1 MRAPGERR
9 DESIPSNRQSECVFY
24 QKSEDGNDIAATEG
38 GGRVHG

>member
-9 DESIPSNRQSECVFY
+9 DGSNRQSECVFY
-24 QKSEDGNDIAATEG
+24 QKSEDRNDIAATEG